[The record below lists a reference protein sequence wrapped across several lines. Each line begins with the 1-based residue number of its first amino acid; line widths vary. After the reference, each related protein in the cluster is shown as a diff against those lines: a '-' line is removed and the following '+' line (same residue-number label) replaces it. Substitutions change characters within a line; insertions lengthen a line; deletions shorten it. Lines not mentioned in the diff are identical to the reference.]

1 VTVSVIVPTWN
12 GAALLGPCLEALAAQ
27 TVRELE
33 VLVVDNGSTDGS
45 RALLA
50 ARFPWAQ
57 VIVLPQNRGFSAA
70 VNAGIARACGDVIA
84 LLNNDTR
91 ADPRWVEG
99 LARALAE
106 RPEVGFC
113 ASKMLSM
120 AEPGRLDNAG
130 IDYRVDGCAL
140 TRGAR
145 EPDGAAWNAPRE
157 VFGACAGAA
166 AYRRALLEDVGPFDE
181 RFFAYYEDVDL
192 SFRAQLRGWR
202 CLYVPDAVVLH
213 RQGAS
218 TVPSVR
224 DVLVPRNRVLTWLKN
239 MPAPLLRRRP
249 WAFPRSLLAGAW
261 SDVRL
266 GRARAHVR
274 GLLAAVRLARPILAD
289 RARVQRSRRVSIE
302 ELEARLAAR

>member
-1 VTVSVIVPTWN
+1 VVIPTWN
-12 GAALLGPCLEALAAQ
+12 GAALLGPCLEALEAQ
-27 TVRELE
+27 TARELE

-50 ARFPWAQ
+50 ARFPWAH
-57 VIVLPQNRGFSAA
+57 VIGLPDNRGFSAA
-70 VNAGIARACGDVIA
+70 VNAGIAQARGDVIA

-91 ADPRWVEG
+91 ADPRWVET
-99 LARALAE
+99 LASTLAA
-106 RPEVGFC
+106 RPDIGFC

-120 AEPGRLDNAG
+120 GDPRRLDNAG
-130 IDYRVDGCAL
+130 IDYRVDGFAI

-145 EPDGAAWNAPRE
+145 EPDGAVWSVPRE

-166 AYRRALLEDVGPFDE
+166 AYRRALFEDVGPFDE

-192 SFRAQLRGWR
+192 SFRARLRGWR

-224 DVLVPRNRVLTWLKN
+224 DVLVPRNRVLTWIKN
-239 MPAPLLRRRP
+239 MPAPLLRRR
-249 WAFPRSLLAGAW
+249 ALAYSRAVVAGAW

-266 GRARAHVR
+266 GRARAHLAGLTGALRLLR
-274 GLLAAVRLARPILAD
+274 GVLAD
-289 RARVQRSRRVSIE
+289 RARVQRSRRVSIDD
-302 ELEARLAAR
+302 LESILTPR

>member
-1 VTVSVIVPTWN
+1 MMVSVVIPTWN
-12 GAALLGPCLEALAAQ
+12 GAALLGPCLESLAAQ
-27 TVRELE
+27 TARELE

-45 RALLA
+45 LALLA
-50 ARFPWAQ
+50 ARFPWALA
-57 VIVLPQNRGFSAA
+57 IGLPENRGFSAA
-70 VNAGIARACGDVIA
+70 VNVGIAKARGAVVA
-84 LLNNDTR
+84 LLNNDAH
-91 ADPRWVEG
+91 ADPRWVEH
-99 LARALAE
+99 LARTLTA
-106 RPEVGFC
+106 RPDIGFC

-120 AEPGRLDNAG
+120 AEPRRLDNAG
-130 IDYRVDGCAL
+130 IDYRVDGFAV

-145 EPDGAAWNAPRE
+145 EPDGPAWSTPRE
-157 VFGACAGAA
+157 VFGACGGAA
-166 AYRRALLEDVGPFDE
+166 AYRRALLDDVGPFDE

-202 CLYVPDAVVLH
+202 CLYVPDAVVFH

-249 WAFPRSLLAGAW
+249 LAYPRALVAAAW

-266 GRARAHVR
+266 GRARAHLAGLAGVLRLLR
-274 GLLAAVRLARPILAD
+274 GVLED
-289 RARVQRSRRVSIE
+289 RARVQRSRCVSIDR
-302 ELEARLAAR
+302 LESILTPR